1 MRDLVAQVT
10 LFVCVRGALGGMN
23 LYGVYFCSVL
33 RLLKADLIN
42 KEEDL
47 RTKPTKAKVMR
58 GNEMKTVRAP
68 SERSELQQHCKW
80 VYGRY
85 KARDGW
91 EGGLLVKYY
100 F

>member
-1 MRDLVAQVT
+1 M
-10 LFVCVRGALGGMN
+10 
-23 LYGVYFCSVL
+23 
-33 RLLKADLIN
+33 IN

-80 VYGRY
+80 VHGRY

-91 EGGLLVKYY
+91 EGGLLVNNKVDKERVRVIS
-100 F
+100 FTTFLTIRKLSLEELSQNNKSEN

>member
-58 GNEMKTVRAP
+58 GNEM
-68 SERSELQQHCKW
+68 
-80 VYGRY
+80 
-85 KARDGW
+85 
-91 EGGLLVKYY
+91 
-100 F
+100 